1 MTYAWLVI
9 VLKTGQNVVRGPLNS
24 FLVTWS
30 LKGLIQFHEK
40 GWRFTG
46 AYQEHFERTRTPD
59 KLELGQKCYGGGN
72 YWDPIIGE
80 NTY

>member
-1 MTYAWLVI
+1 MTHAWLVM
-9 VLKTGQNVVRGPLNS
+9 VLKTGQNVARGPLNS

-46 AYQEHFERTRTPD
+46 AYQEHFERMRTPD
-59 KLELGQKCYGGGN
+59 KLELEQKCCGGN
-72 YWDPIIGE
+72 YWDSIIGE